1 MTLTGKDITQ
11 REDPKNELAAKID
24 LGTDLDSLSSAVER
38 ALQGAD
44 QVLAEAEKASWRV
57 KRNAEDSAQRQLE
70 KLRAKQKVQVE
81 PQLPEQAPSG
91 PKEVDMPYTHLME
104 LCADA
109 ARKGSAGR
117 PEGMRVLKEMES
129 LGIMPNSATYT
140 SLMNVLAQAASHKKA
155 KMKDGFKVLSEMK
168 DRGLAPTVITYT
180 TLLALIVRACDNGE
194 PVQLKDG
201 FSVLDEMEAR
211 QVQPERFVMATLM
224 ALVAKLVKRG
234 RASIAD
240 AEALMARAA
249 ELKAVDATT
258 YNNLLCAY
266 GNALN
271 ATWGS
276 ISDGYQVLYGSR
288 STKRRE
294 STCSASRLGR
304 DAALPCGDALSCSH
318 ASPCSAEFSTH
329 RSRASWYLLAT
340 LRRMPLAPNPSRAS
354 TRART
359 SVSWRGFCGTRGGG
373 RGQGGGGC
381 GAGDAGRAG
390 AGPDAERWGAAGPL
404 HLLHPPRHVLHR
416 HPARQ
421 GEHASSPAPTVLG

>member
-1 MTLTGKDITQ
+1 VAKISHESFGHLNKIVSSRFSRSCRFRMTLTGKDISHTDEP
-11 REDPKNELAAKID
+11 RNGLTAKID

-57 KRNAEDSAQRQLE
+57 KKNAEDSAKRQLE
-70 KLRAKQKVQVE
+70 KLRAKQKVLVE
-81 PQLPEQAPSG
+81 PQLPEPAPSG

-117 PEGMRVLKEMES
+117 LEGQRVLKEMES

-155 KMKDGFKVLSEMK
+155 KMKDGFKVLAEMK

-201 FSVLDEMEAR
+201 FSLLDEMEAR

-224 ALVAKLVKRG
+224 ALIAKLIKRG

-240 AEALMARAA
+240 AEALMARAV

-271 ATWGS
+271 ATSGS
-276 ISDGYQVLYGSR
+276 LSDGYQVRLP
-288 STKRRE
+288 RR
-294 STCSASRLGR
+294 RNR
-304 DAALPCGDALSCSH
+304 FDAA
-318 ASPCSAEFSTH
+318 
-329 RSRASWYLLAT
+329 RAC
-340 LRRMPLAPNPSRAS
+340 PAPWS
-354 TRART
+354 
-359 SVSWRGFCGTRGGG
+359 
-373 RGQGGGGC
+373 
-381 GAGDAGRAG
+381 
-390 AGPDAERWGAAGPL
+390 
-404 HLLHPPRHVLHR
+404 PPR
-416 HPARQ
+416 
-421 GEHASSPAPTVLG
+421 SSPAASSKRLQQPATDAKSRPSLAPMRASLRCKSAQRWRSPSALSRARPHSFGMLYTT